1 MLAGAFGKRI
11 MELLQHD
18 GSERS
23 LVIFGLSASVGRPEI
38 QQNRDILEYIID
50 ANDDIILKDLVPIR
64 KAIITI
70 DKGNWCEKAKLW
82 KISRT
87 STPGPQQAWA
97 RHEAEKLKLIF
108 AYFLRLASC
117 GRWSHDVHTLF
128 LKERFFARAPEP
140 WQWQSRSSQTIQSPT
155 KATRWCKPKA
165 LKHGRPRTIQSPTR
179 WCKWKALK
187 HGRSLIIQSRD
198 PTVSLHLV

>member
-1 MLAGAFGKRI
+1 MLSVETRLVSKLAGAFGKRI

-70 DKGNWCEKAKLW
+70 DKGNWCGKKSKTLEDKPHKY
-82 KISRT
+82 T
-87 STPGPQQAWA
+87 WA
-97 RHEAEKLKLIF
+97 PTGL
-108 AYFLRLASC
+108 
-117 GRWSHDVHTLF
+117 G
-128 LKERFFARAPEP
+128 
-140 WQWQSRSSQTIQSPT
+140 SS
-155 KATRWCKPKA
+155 
-165 LKHGRPRTIQSPTR
+165 
-179 WCKWKALK
+179 
-187 HGRSLIIQSRD
+187 
-198 PTVSLHLV
+198 